1 MATAK
6 NSTAKKTKKILT
18 WQNIKNLIQAQCDE
32 FDKMIFGICE
42 DPNDFIQNKKWVT
55 TRKEGPYMAYMELS
69 FGTLEYDNDRELVI
83 LSYYSAEDPEVGYL
97 VQKVY
102 LNVKQISAL
111 RDFLLAAYFVK
122 RGRRQIEK

>member
-1 MATAK
+1 MVTG
-6 NSTAKKTKKILT
+6 KKFKKILT

-42 DPNDFIQNKKWVT
+42 DAKDFIQGRKWDVS
-55 TRKEGPYMAYMELS
+55 GHGYFMFLS
-69 FGTLEYDNDRELVI
+69 FGTLEYDKDREHVI
-83 LSYYSAEDPEVGYL
+83 LSYHSAEDPETGYS

-102 LNVKQISAL
+102 LKVKQISAL
-111 RDFLLAAYFVK
+111 RDFLLAAYFLK